1 MLSSYVAGPRW
12 TGRTQWWGVLV
23 ISGTSP
29 GSSVHDGPDAEPGG
43 VGLIRARGEIQQ
55 LRYGERQEVGEQ
67 RRGLRRGLTSGVL
80 LKRVSGA
87 VPLASGATPVAL
99 TVRSQA

>member
-1 MLSSYVAGPRW
+1 MA
-12 TGRTQWWGVLV
+12 LV
-23 ISGTSP
+23 TSGTSLGSLVHGGP
-29 GSSVHDGPDAEPGG
+29 GAGRGG

-87 VPLASGATPVAL
+87 QLATVATARQRATLASRACSL
-99 TVRSQA
+99 C

>member
-1 MLSSYVAGPRW
+1 MHDDPGAGR
-12 TGRTQWWGVLV
+12 
-23 ISGTSP
+23 S
-29 GSSVHDGPDAEPGG
+29 G
-43 VGLIRARGEIQQ
+43 VGLIRARGGIQR

-87 VPLASGATPVAL
+87 QLTTVATARQLATLASGACRFVRFTEVLVVASNGISSP
-99 TVRSQA
+99 TAR